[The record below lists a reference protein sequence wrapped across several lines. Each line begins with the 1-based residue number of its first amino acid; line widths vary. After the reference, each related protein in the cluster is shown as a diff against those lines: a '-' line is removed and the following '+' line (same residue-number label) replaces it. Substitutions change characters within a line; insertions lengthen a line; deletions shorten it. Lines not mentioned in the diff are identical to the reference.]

1 MGKTE
6 EEIKAELEVAKRSA
20 TIDTN
25 RRKLLYAQG
34 EMAILEQEK
43 KMEAIKIL
51 CGIVQKYSISGDDI
65 DLLLESVPYI

>member
-51 CGIVQKYSISGDDI
+51 CGIVQKYNISGDDI